1 MAEAPSASV
10 DAAVAEIAI
19 RRLLSRYADVVSRRA
34 WPELEV
40 QFAPG
45 CAVVVDRRDL
55 DPVVLDGARGV
66 GEFVGAAIER
76 FEFFEFTILNA
87 VIDVDPHD
95 RRRARGR
102 LWMCELR
109 QDAATHEWSQAYGV
123 YHDDYVGDASG
134 SWRFARRRYHSLA
147 RTATPGPAL
156 EVFGFPVLDEEDRA

>member
-1 MAEAPSASV
+1 V
-10 DAAVAEIAI
+10 VNDVALLEIGV

-34 WPELEV
+34 WPELES

-45 CAVVVDRRDL
+45 CHVVVDRRDL
-55 DPVVLDGARGV
+55 EPIVLDGAHGV

-87 VIDVDPHD
+87 VIDPVAGDT
-95 RRRARGR
+95 RRATGR

-109 QDAATHEWSQAYGV
+109 QDAASHEWSNAYGV
-123 YHDDYVGDASG
+123 YHDDYAQDPDGA
-134 SWRFARRRYHSLA
+134 WRFAQRRYHSLA

-156 EVFGFPVLDEEDRA
+156 QVFPFPQITPSPDR